1 MKFID
6 FLNEEL
12 ESNIG
17 KTKDG
22 LKFELREHSATVEF
36 FEQFELNYNLFSEIY
51 DSDKLSLSNDGVK
64 YGYKLDAETAK
75 KILSQSSPRKYISS
89 EIARLIKTN
98 SMLEKELEKFK
109 IFLYDWSVK
118 KNGREINIIACE
130 KYNSSN
136 VLGTLVIRNVGLTD
150 VELQVGKDY
159 KKIKLNDYL
168 FVKDHKE
175 LANDIKEALKL

>member
-75 KILSQSSPRKYISS
+75 KNIVS
-89 EIARLIKTN
+89 
-98 SMLEKELEKFK
+98 
-109 IFLYDWSVK
+109 IFAS
-118 KNGREINIIACE
+118 
-130 KYNSSN
+130 
-136 VLGTLVIRNVGLTD
+136 
-150 VELQVGKDY
+150 
-159 KKIKLNDYL
+159 
-168 FVKDHKE
+168 
-175 LANDIKEALKL
+175 

>member
-51 DSDKLSLSNDGVK
+51 DSDKLKLSKDGVR

-98 SMLEKELEKFK
+98 SMLEK
-109 IFLYDWSVK
+109 
-118 KNGREINIIACE
+118 
-130 KYNSSN
+130 
-136 VLGTLVIRNVGLTD
+136 
-150 VELQVGKDY
+150 
-159 KKIKLNDYL
+159 
-168 FVKDHKE
+168 
-175 LANDIKEALKL
+175 